1 MWAGAEK
8 NVSIRRVSN
17 MGLKKVSFIQ
27 LDHLVRNGKSVSEIA
42 RELKVTKG
50 CVSKAL
56 KRLNVAVTKDVALRA
71 APKIVDHQI
80 DAMGQLR
87 KINGLI
93 NAELDSINQNI
104 PTAAGEARKDLQR
117 QQLEHVAEIRKQVNL
132 LLDITKTLFD
142 AEEVAAFQQIILEE
156 IGRAA
161 PEVQDRIVGRLNA
174 RRAVRSTFDLRQPA
188 VRAKEE

>member
-1 MWAGAEK
+1 
-8 NVSIRRVSN
+8 
-17 MGLKKVSFIQ
+17 MGLKKVSFLE
-27 LDHLVRNGKSVSEIA
+27 LDHLVRDGKSVSEIA

-93 NAELDSINQNI
+93 NAELDSIKENI
-104 PTAAGEARKDLQR
+104 RTASGEARKDLQR
-117 QQLEHVAEIRKQVNL
+117 QQLDHVAEVRKQVSL

-161 PEVQDRIVGRLNA
+161 PEVQDRIVSRLNA
-174 RRAVRSTFDLRQPA
+174 RRAVRSTFEFRQSA
-188 VRAKEE
+188 IHASDK